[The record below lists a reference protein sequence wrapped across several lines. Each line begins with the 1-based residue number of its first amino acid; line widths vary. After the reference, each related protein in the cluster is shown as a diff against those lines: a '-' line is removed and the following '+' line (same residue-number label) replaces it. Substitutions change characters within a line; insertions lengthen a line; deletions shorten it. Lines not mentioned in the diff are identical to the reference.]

1 MRVAIIG
8 SRDYPDRTQL
18 DQAIAPSGYDI
29 TAVLCGGARGPDSWG
44 KDWAEQRGI
53 PVVNYPADWGK
64 YGRSAGMVRNAKMIA
79 NADAVIAL
87 WDGVSRALLRRSS
100 WLGGVV
106 SRSTFSALRWLW
118 QGRAIAPSPLFQL
131 ACQVAQRPERSEAA
145 KVPPQPEPVD
155 TKPAQLALF

>member
-18 DQAIAPSGYDI
+18 DQAIALSGYDI

-53 PVVNYPADWGK
+53 PVVDYPADWDK

-87 WDGVSRALLRRSS
+87 WDGVSRGTAEAIRLARRR
-100 WLGGVV
+100 GIPVYV
-106 SRSTFSALRWLW
+106 
-118 QGRAIAPSPLFQL
+118 
-131 ACQVAQRPERSEAA
+131 QRPEMAVAGEGDRA
-145 KVPPQPEPVD
+145 
-155 TKPAQLALF
+155 